1 MADGGYEVD
10 LDALDQVVK
19 ELNQV
24 LADMSGPKDKA
35 KYGTYIPEGALGV
48 DFSEASDLYNAHGD
62 MKQKIEVEM
71 IAKIEKLV
79 DKFGKKTDTAR
90 GKYQDA
96 EADNAV
102 KETGDSGVA
111 NRNA

>member
-1 MADGGYEVD
+1 MADGYDVD

-24 LADMSGPKDKA
+24 LKDMSGPKDKA
-35 KYGTYIPEGALGV
+35 KYGTYLPDGALGA
-48 DFSEASDLYNAHGD
+48 DFSEARDLYQAHEK
-62 MKQKIEVEM
+62 MKT
-71 IAKIEKLV
+71 KIEKEMIDKIEDLI
-79 DKFGKKTDTAR
+79 DKFGKKTQKAH
-90 GKYQDA
+90 GVYQNA

-102 KETGDSGVA
+102 KETGNAGVA

>member
-24 LADMSGPKDKA
+24 LSDMSGPKDKA
-35 KYGTYIPEGALGV
+35 KYGTYLPNGALGNG
-48 DFSEASDLYNAHGD
+48 FSEAQELYDAHGE
-62 MKQKIEVEM
+62 MKHKIEVDM
-71 IAKIEKLV
+71 IEKIEKLV
-79 DKFGKKTDTAR
+79 EKFGKKTDTAR

-96 EADNAV
+96 EADNTV
-102 KETGDSGVA
+102 KETGNSGVA

>member
-24 LADMSGPKDKA
+24 LSDMNGPKDKA

-48 DFSEASDLYNAHGD
+48 DFSEAQELYDAHGD
-62 MKQKIEVEM
+62 MKRRIEVDM
-71 IAKIEKLV
+71 IERIEKLV
-79 DKFGKKTDTAR
+79 DKFGKKTKKAH
-90 GKYQDA
+90 GQYQNA
-96 EADNAV
+96 EAENAV
-102 KETGDSGVA
+102 KETNDSGVA